1 MVLVAVSV
9 CLATIVLNLHY
20 RSPHHQSPSS
30 LWHFSLA
37 GSRALTGCRP
47 GWGTS
52 SYRGCRGSSWWES
65 PSRSSRA
72 ALEREEVNIWGRRT
86 RRLQV
91 VCLFVCFPSAKSD
104 TPELT
109 EEPPPSADA
118 NGFNSEK
125 NGYKV
130 RIFLSSHS
138 TDQNTNIAGKQ
149 RQAQW
154 AAQDA
159 FGLNIWR
166 LPEAHLGLGW
176 KTRNQKT
183 AFRHREDHPQHPLH
197 KDSHA
202 ATGWVWRGQLS
213 YYFLQV
219 SFLYSRLGAMQCCFC
234 SGETFYDSAE
244 NVLNR
249 ILMGET
255 VSESGNE
262 LRFKISR
269 DDFNTCWSGFYS

>member
-138 TDQNTNIAGKQ
+138 TDQNK
-149 RQAQW
+149 
-154 AAQDA
+154 
-159 FGLNIWR
+159 
-166 LPEAHLGLGW
+166 HC
-176 KTRNQKT
+176 
-183 AFRHREDHPQHPLH
+183 RE
-197 KDSHA
+197 A
-202 ATGWVWRGQLS
+202 ATSSMGSSRCIWTQYLTASRSSSRARMKDKKPENCLS
-213 YYFLQV
+213 
-219 SFLYSRLGAMQCCFC
+219 SSRRP
-234 SGETFYDSAE
+234 STTS
-244 NVLNR
+244 
-249 ILMGET
+249 
-255 VSESGNE
+255 SS
-262 LRFKISR
+262 
-269 DDFNTCWSGFYS
+269 